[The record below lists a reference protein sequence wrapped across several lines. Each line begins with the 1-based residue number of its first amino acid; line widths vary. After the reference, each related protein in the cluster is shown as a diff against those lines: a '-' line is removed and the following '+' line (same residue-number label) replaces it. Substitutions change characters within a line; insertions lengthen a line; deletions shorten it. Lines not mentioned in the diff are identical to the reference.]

1 MLRSTRV
8 QHGTPRCSMPVL
20 CHLGTPPSTP
30 HRARAARNASAVR
43 RLGRLVGPLRRV
55 PACTARH
62 SSLSHACIR
71 AAHTGRGGQLAAAA
85 GAADTRVPVADAA
98 PRFAACIRNRDAVL
112 CVIEDMTHG
121 YDGPTESQSMQ
132 IREQLWGE
140 WWTWLLAHVGP
151 ATIAPISSVGA
162 SDSKGARL

>member
-1 MLRSTRV
+1 MRPPSGDSDASSVPSGACPRAPLATRHCHTRV
-8 QHGTPRCSMPVL
+8 S
-20 CHLGTPPSTP
+20 
-30 HRARAARNASAVR
+30 ARPIPAA
-43 RLGRLVGPLRRV
+43 
-55 PACTARH
+55 
-62 SSLSHACIR
+62 
-71 AAHTGRGGQLAAAA
+71 GGQLAAAA